1 MELTKK
7 RSYPG
12 EMSRGSLQ
20 EDIHLAV
27 GSHPAEGT
35 HVVVGMPQ
43 VEVGMPLVEED
54 TPQGEAGMLLM
65 VAGSP
70 AEGIPGV
77 GIPGGGT
84 HGHRRRASCLRR
96 APCRSRHACPSLLPL
111 SPQVT

>member
-1 MELTKK
+1 
-7 RSYPG
+7 
-12 EMSRGSLQ
+12 MSRGSLQ

-35 HVVVGMPQ
+35 HVVVGTPQ
-43 VEVGMPLVEED
+43 VEVGMPLAEED
-54 TPQGEAGMLLM
+54 TPLGEVGMLL
-65 VAGSP
+65 VLAGSP
-70 AEGIPGV
+70 AE

-84 HGHRRRASCLRR
+84 HGHRQRRASCLRR